1 MDTSS
6 QPPYL
11 LGLRLGG
18 RQVTVIGGGAVAARR
33 VPALLE
39 AGARVRVV
47 SPRLGASLQDLA
59 GSGRIEWERRGYAAG
74 DCAGAWLVC
83 ACADDRLVNAAVAEE
98 SERARIWCVRADDA
112 AASSAWTPAAGQ
124 AGEVRVGVL
133 SGDQGRGTKR
143 PAIGNSRCAPRPR
156 PAPRGGTRRRRAR

>member
-18 RQVTVIGGGAVAARR
+18 GQVTVIGGGAGAARPGPPPLGGGGRGTVSGGGAVAARR

-59 GSGRIEWERRGYAAG
+59 ASGRIEWDRRGYADG

-83 ACADDRLVNAAVAEE
+83 ACTDDR
-98 SERARIWCVRADDA
+98 
-112 AASSAWTPAAGQ
+112 P
-124 AGEVRVGVL
+124 GE
-133 SGDQGRGTKR
+133 
-143 PAIGNSRCAPRPR
+143 
-156 PAPRGGTRRRRAR
+156 

>member
-18 RQVTVIGGGAVAARR
+18 RRVTVIGGGAVAARR

-39 AGARVRVV
+39 AGARVRIV

-59 GSGRIEWERRGYAAG
+59 GFLWTLATRRAERLRAGIAVRGFRGSSGR
-74 DCAGAWLVC
+74 
-83 ACADDRLVNAAVAEE
+83 
-98 SERARIWCVRADDA
+98 
-112 AASSAWTPAAGQ
+112 
-124 AGEVRVGVL
+124 
-133 SGDQGRGTKR
+133 
-143 PAIGNSRCAPRPR
+143 
-156 PAPRGGTRRRRAR
+156 